1 MWGFY
6 CLRPPHYHI
15 VTFIFVPLPPQNS
28 GNSKQEKNKIMRKKI
43 NLLFIALMMIFVG
56 ARADEGMWL
65 PYSING
71 QSLAEMQR
79 LGCKLTP
86 EQIFSFNQPSLKD
99 AIVQFGGGCTGEL
112 ISAEGLLLTN
122 HHCGLGQVQA
132 HSSVEHDYLQNGF
145 WARSKAEE
153 LPNEGLTVSFLNYIE
168 DVTSAILKG
177 VTDDMSEFARDEL
190 IDENGKKLIKEKKG
204 DRDVEVEIVP
214 FYHNN
219 QYILFV
225 YDVYKDVRLVACP
238 PWGIGKFGADTDNW
252 TWPRHK
258 GDFCMFRVYT
268 APDGSPAEYSKNN
281 VPMKSK
287 HYLPISLKGV
297 KPGDYTMILGY
308 PGSTDRYSTSG
319 AVKSV
324 IEQEGPAIIACRTTK
339 LEQYRTHMDADP
351 AVFIKYASKQASVSN
366 YWKYYI
372 GQVKQLQRNKVFE
385 KRTEQEQTFRNWV
398 NENSNRKAE
407 YGSIF
412 TETDNYWNHQEK
424 YTKALVYH
432 REAGLRG
439 SEAVAFALQFRRL
452 NYSIIQNA
460 TLPKGI
466 RATQADIAAYA
477 KQNLADAVKD
487 YFKDYDKATD
497 RDVTIAL
504 LNLFYKDI
512 DPSQLPAIIKKA
524 GAKNGGDFTAFVD
537 DAFAKSIFVD
547 ETKLNAWI
555 ENPKSLDK
563 DPIYALMY
571 EILTSYWNLTEQA
584 EQVSNSRSERLYMK
598 GLMEMQKDRNFY
610 PDANFTM
617 RLTYGSVQDCEPA
630 DGVTYNYITTL
641 DGVMAKYVPGNWE
654 FDVPQDLIKL
664 WEKKDYGRYANENG
678 DLVVNFITTNDIT
691 GGNSGSPVIDAEGN
705 LIGLAF
711 DGNWEAMSGD
721 LSFENEVQRTI
732 CMDMRYLL
740 FIIDKM
746 ANAQNLMQ
754 EITIVE

>member
-1 MWGFY
+1 M
-6 CLRPPHYHI
+6 
-15 VTFIFVPLPPQNS
+15 
-28 GNSKQEKNKIMRKKI
+28 KNKI

-79 LGCKLTP
+79 LGCKLTA

-122 HHCGLGQVQA
+122 HHCGLSYVQSHA
-132 HSSVEHDYLQNGF
+132 SVEHDYLQDGF
-145 WARSKAEE
+145 WARSKDQE
-153 LPNEGLTVSFLNYIE
+153 LPNEGLTVSFLNNIE
-168 DVTSAILKG
+168 DVTEAILKG
-177 VTDDMSEFARDEL
+177 VTENMSEADRA
-190 IDENGKKLIKEKKG
+190 KLIKENGQKLIKDRKG
-204 DRDVEVEIVP
+204 TRNVEVEIVP
-214 FYHNN
+214 FYHGN

-238 PWGIGKFGADTDNW
+238 PWGIGKYGADTDNW

-258 GDFCMFRVYT
+258 GDFCIFRVYT
-268 APDGSPAEYSKNN
+268 APDGSPAEYSKDN

-287 HYLPISLKGV
+287 HFLPINLKGV
-297 KPGDYTMILGY
+297 KPGDYAMILGY

-319 AVKSV
+319 AVKNV

-372 GQVKQLQRNKVFE
+372 GQVKQLDRNKVFD
-385 KRTEQEQTFRNWV
+385 KRTAQEQTFRDWV
-398 NENSNRKAE
+398 NADKDRKAQ
-407 YGSIF
+407 YGGIF
-412 TETDNYWNHQEK
+412 DEFDKYWAHQAK
-424 YTKALVYH
+424 YKKALIYH
-432 REAGLRG
+432 REAGWRG
-439 SEAVAFALQFRRL
+439 GEAVAFATKFMRL
-452 NYSIIQNA
+452 NNSIEAKSAPMDQLTKYAMNM
-460 TLPKGI
+460 KG
-466 RATQADIAAYA
+466 TVQ
-477 KQNLADAVKD
+477 D

-497 RDVTIAL
+497 RDATIAL
-504 LNLFYKDI
+504 LNLFYKDVN
-512 DPSQLPAIIKKA
+512 PSQLPATIKKV
-524 GAKNGGDFTAFVD
+524 GDKNGGDFTAFVD
-537 DAFAKSIFVD
+537 NAFAKSIFVD
-547 ETKLNAWI
+547 QDKLEAWLAA
-555 ENPKSLDK
+555 PKSLKK

-571 EILTSYWNLTEQA
+571 EIINSYWDLGEEA
-584 EQVSNSRSERLYMK
+584 EKVDNTHAERLYMK

-617 RLTYGSVQDCEPA
+617 RLTYGSVQDCKPA
-630 DGVTYNYITTL
+630 NAVTYDYYTTL
-641 DGVMAKYVPGNWE
+641 DGVMEKYKPGNWE
-654 FDVPQDLIKL
+654 FDVPKDLIRL
-664 WEKKDYGRYANENG
+664 WENKDYGRYANENG
-678 DLVVNFITTNDIT
+678 ELVVNFITTNDIT
-691 GGNSGSPVIDAEGN
+691 GGNSGSPVIDGEGN

-721 LSFENEVQRTI
+721 LSFENKVQRTI
-732 CMDMRYLL
+732 CMDARYLL

-754 EITIVE
+754 ELKIIE

>member
-1 MWGFY
+1 M
-6 CLRPPHYHI
+6 
-15 VTFIFVPLPPQNS
+15 
-28 GNSKQEKNKIMRKKI
+28 KIKI
-43 NLLFIALMMIFVG
+43 NFLLITLMIFTFG

-71 QSLAEMQR
+71 KNLADMQR
-79 LGCKLTP
+79 LGCKLTA

-112 ISAEGLLLTN
+112 ISPEGLLLTN

-132 HSSVEHDYLQNGF
+132 HSSVEHDYLQEGF
-145 WARSKAEE
+145 WAKSKAEE
-153 LPNEGLTVSFLNYIE
+153 LPNKGLTVSFLTYIE
-168 DVTSAILKG
+168 DVTKILLVG
-177 VTDDMSEFARDEL
+177 VDNNTSEADRATK
-190 IDENGKKLIKEKKG
+190 ISENTKTLIKERKG
-204 DRDVEVEIVP
+204 NRDVEVEIVP
-214 FYHNN
+214 FYHGN

-258 GDFCMFRVYT
+258 GDFCIFRVYT
-268 APDGSPAEYSKNN
+268 APDGSPAEYSEDNI
-281 VPMKSK
+281 PMKSK
-287 HYLPISLKGV
+287 HFLPISLKGV

-339 LEQYRTHMDADP
+339 LDQYRKHMDADP

-385 KRTEQEQTFRNWV
+385 KRANQEVAFQKWM
-398 NENSNRKAE
+398 NENSDRKAQ
-407 YGSIF
+407 YGDIF
-412 TETDNYWNHQEK
+412 NDIDKYWNHQAK
-424 YTKALVYH
+424 YTKATIYH
-432 REAGLRG
+432 REAGWRG
-439 SEAVAFALQFRRL
+439 GEAVAFAVRFRQL
-452 NYSIIQNA
+452 NNVIENKAAQNE
-460 TLPKGI
+460 
-466 RATQADIAAYA
+466 IAARA
-477 KQNLADAVKD
+477 EAVKGAVQN
-487 YFKDYDKATD
+487 YFKDYDKETD

-512 DPSQLPAIIKKA
+512 NPEQLPAMIKKI
-524 GAKNGGDFTAFVD
+524 GDKNSGDFTQFVNN
-537 DAFAKSIFVD
+537 AFAKSIFVD
-547 ETKLNAWI
+547 AEKLNNWI
-555 ENPKSLDK
+555 ENPKSLTK
-563 DPIYALMY
+563 DPIFALMS
-571 EILTSYWNLTEQA
+571 EIINSYIDLTEQA
-584 EQVSNSRSERLYMK
+584 GSVSNSRAERLYMK

-617 RLTYGSVQDCEPA
+617 RLTYGSVQDCKPA
-630 DGVTYNYITTL
+630 NAVTYDYITTL
-641 DGVMAKYVPGNWE
+641 DGVMEKYKPGDWE
-654 FDVPQDLIKL
+654 FDVPAELIKL
-664 WEKKDYGRYANENG
+664 WENKDYGRYADENG

-732 CMDMRYLL
+732 CMDARYLV

-754 EITIVE
+754 ELKIIE

>member
-1 MWGFY
+1 M
-6 CLRPPHYHI
+6 
-15 VTFIFVPLPPQNS
+15 
-28 GNSKQEKNKIMRKKI
+28 KIKI
-43 NLLFIALMMIFVG
+43 NFLLIALMMFLFG

-71 QSLAEMQR
+71 KNLADMQR
-79 LGCKLTP
+79 LGCKLTA

-112 ISAEGLLLTN
+112 ISPEGLLLTN

-132 HSSVEHDYLQNGF
+132 HSSVEHDYLQEGF
-145 WARSKAEE
+145 WAKSKAEE
-153 LPNEGLTVSFLNYIE
+153 LPNKGLTVSFLTYIE
-168 DVTSAILKG
+168 DVTKILLVG
-177 VTDDMSEFARDEL
+177 VDNNTSEADRATK
-190 IDENGKKLIKEKKG
+190 ISENAQTLIKERKG
-204 DRDVEVEIVP
+204 NRDVEVEIVP
-214 FYHNN
+214 FYHGN

-258 GDFCMFRVYT
+258 GDFCIFRVYT
-268 APDGSPAEYSKNN
+268 APDGSPAEYSEDNI
-281 VPMKSK
+281 PMKSK
-287 HYLPISLKGV
+287 HFLPISLKGV

-339 LEQYRTHMDADP
+339 LDQYRKHMDADP

-385 KRTEQEQTFRNWV
+385 KRANQEVAFQKWM
-398 NENSNRKAE
+398 NENSDRKAQ
-407 YGSIF
+407 YGDIF
-412 TETDNYWNHQEK
+412 NDIDQYWNHQAK
-424 YTKALVYH
+424 YTKATIYH
-432 REAGLRG
+432 REAGWRG
-439 SEAVAFALQFRRL
+439 GEAVAFAVRFRQL
-452 NYSIIQNA
+452 NRIIENKAAQNE
-460 TLPKGI
+460 
-466 RATQADIAAYA
+466 IAARA
-477 KQNLADAVKD
+477 EAMKGAVQN
-487 YFKDYDKATD
+487 YFKDYDKETD

-512 DPSQLPAIIKKA
+512 NPEQLPAMIKKI
-524 GAKNGGDFTAFVD
+524 GDKNSGDFTQFVNN
-537 DAFAKSIFVD
+537 AFAKSIFVD
-547 ETKLNAWI
+547 AEKLNNWI
-555 ENPKSLDK
+555 ENPKSLTK
-563 DPIYALMY
+563 DPIFALMS
-571 EILTSYWNLTEQA
+571 EIINSYIDLTEQA
-584 EQVSNSRSERLYMK
+584 GSVSNSRAERLYMK

-617 RLTYGSVQDCEPA
+617 RLTYGSVQDCKPA
-630 DGVTYNYITTL
+630 NAVTYDYITTL
-641 DGVMAKYVPGNWE
+641 DGVMEKYKPGDWE
-654 FDVPQDLIKL
+654 FDVPAELIKL
-664 WEKKDYGRYANENG
+664 WENKDYGRYADENG

-705 LIGLAF
+705 LVGLAF

-732 CMDMRYLL
+732 CMDARYLV

-754 EITIVE
+754 ELKIIE

>member
-1 MWGFY
+1 M
-6 CLRPPHYHI
+6 
-15 VTFIFVPLPPQNS
+15 
-28 GNSKQEKNKIMRKKI
+28 KIKI
-43 NLLFIALMMIFVG
+43 NFLLIALMMFVFG

-71 QSLAEMQR
+71 KNLADMQR
-79 LGCKLTP
+79 LGCKLTA

-112 ISAEGLLLTN
+112 ISPEGLLLTN

-132 HSSVEHDYLQNGF
+132 HSSVEHDYLQEGF
-145 WARSKAEE
+145 WAKSKAEE
-153 LPNEGLTVSFLNYIE
+153 LPNKGLTVSFLTYIE
-168 DVTSAILKG
+168 DVTKILLVG
-177 VTDDMSEFARDEL
+177 VDNNTSEADRATK
-190 IDENGKKLIKEKKG
+190 ISENAKTLIKERKG
-204 DRDVEVEIVP
+204 NRDVEVEIVP
-214 FYHNN
+214 FYHGN

-258 GDFCMFRVYT
+258 GDFCIFRVYT
-268 APDGSPAEYSKNN
+268 APDGSPAEYSEDNI
-281 VPMKSK
+281 PMKSK
-287 HYLPISLKGV
+287 HFLPISLKGV

-339 LEQYRTHMDADP
+339 LDQYRKHMDADP

-385 KRTEQEQTFRNWV
+385 KRANQEVAFQKWM
-398 NENSNRKAE
+398 NENSDRKAQ
-407 YGSIF
+407 YGDIF
-412 TETDNYWNHQEK
+412 NDIDQYWNHQAK
-424 YTKALVYH
+424 YTKATIYH
-432 REAGLRG
+432 REAGWRG
-439 SEAVAFALQFRRL
+439 GEAVAFAVRFRQL
-452 NYSIIQNA
+452 NNIIENKTAQYE
-460 TLPKGI
+460 
-466 RATQADIAAYA
+466 IAARA
-477 KQNLADAVKD
+477 EAMKGAVQN
-487 YFKDYDKATD
+487 YFKDYDKETD

-512 DPSQLPAIIKKA
+512 NPEQLPAMIKKI
-524 GAKNGGDFTAFVD
+524 GDKNSGDFTQFVNN
-537 DAFAKSIFVD
+537 AFAKSIFVD
-547 ETKLNAWI
+547 AEKLNNWI
-555 ENPKSLDK
+555 ENPKSLTK
-563 DPIYALMY
+563 DPIFALMS
-571 EILTSYWNLTEQA
+571 EIINSYIDLTEQA
-584 EQVSNSRSERLYMK
+584 GSVSNSRAERLYMK

-617 RLTYGSVQDCEPA
+617 RLTYGSVQDCKPA
-630 DGVTYNYITTL
+630 NAVTYDYITTL
-641 DGVMAKYVPGNWE
+641 DGVMEKYKPGDWE
-654 FDVPQDLIKL
+654 FDVPADLIKL
-664 WEKKDYGRYANENG
+664 WENKDYGRYADENG

-732 CMDMRYLL
+732 CMDARYLV

-754 EITIVE
+754 ELKIIE